1 MRQFLAEQR
10 AACWLFVFM
19 TVAQATSAQQWNDPR
34 TLDLV
39 DRATTRRVQQLTD
52 TGLKEYRATAH
63 GYVTFLAQLG
73 EGFLTPPKIIKAD
86 ELELEVYWRA
96 PNQSKQRIIGRR
108 DTLLLPTDIN
118 YHRDHLGI
126 VQNNFPLVIRI
137 GDGDEVRDVPHPL
150 SVVGL
155 KDYDFALADSF
166 SIGSGTQRVR
176 VYEVKVRPKDDRQ
189 PRVVGAIYLDASE
202 GQVVRMNLSFT
213 RAAFLDKALEQL
225 SVVLENRLVAGRAW
239 LPSRQEIEIR
249 RTGEWLDY
257 PVRGII
263 SGRWEIGNY
272 QFDIGLPPSTF
283 VGEEIVQ
290 APAAE
295 LKRFPWKGAVLD
307 SLPSGV
313 RAVADADIQ
322 RVQDEAHA
330 LVRRQALARAERVS
344 LSARNI
350 SDFARF
356 DRVEGLALG
365 TGLSKQLGR
374 GWSTAIRGRYGIDD
388 HDGKGSAQ
396 LAWQQSDGL
405 GLRLFGF
412 HDFRDVGDELERS
425 GAVNTLAA
433 QEFGNDDTDP
443 YLVRGAGAGIDF
455 PSAFGVR
462 WRLDGTIERQDS
474 LEVHA
479 RSVVGDFQQTVAAA
493 SRRVFRLSL
502 GAIRP
507 PSLWWLGTE
516 LAVNGELRAGWDLR
530 PTVGTAGGMSNLRT
544 MRASAT
550 AQVERPVGARQRFV
564 SRTSGAAL
572 WSSGFDPEQELVYLG
587 GPISSPGYDY
597 HSIVARGAV
606 SEHLEWRFPVPFPAF
621 SLGRFGRV
629 PSSATLAPFVHGVM
643 AWSPD
648 CDFRPLPPSLGTGA
662 TPTEPTIDAR
672 SCVSSRVPAAVYPTI
687 GAGFLTPFDLLRID
701 VARGLRRGG
710 RWTFSIDLN
719 REFWSIL

>member
-1 MRQFLAEQR
+1 MRQFLAAHR

-19 TVAQATSAQQWNDPR
+19 IVARGASAQQWNDPR
-34 TLDLV
+34 SLDLV

-52 TGLKEYRATAH
+52 TGLKEYRANAH

-86 ELELEVYWRA
+86 ELELEVYWHA

-155 KDYDFALADSF
+155 QDYDFALTDSF

-249 RTGEWLDY
+249 RSGEWLDY

-263 SGRWEIGNY
+263 RGRWEIGDY
-272 QFDIGLPPSTF
+272 RFDIGLSPTIFTGP
-283 VGEEIVQ
+283 EIVQ
-290 APAAE
+290 VPLAE
-295 LKRFPWKGAVLD
+295 LQRFPWKGAVLD
-307 SLPSGV
+307 SLPPDV
-313 RAVADADIQ
+313 RAVTDADIA
-322 RVQDEAHA
+322 RVQEEAHA

-344 LSARNI
+344 LSARNV
-350 SDFARF
+350 SDLARF

-365 TGLSKQLGR
+365 AGVSKQLGR
-374 GWSTAIRGRYGIDD
+374 GWSAAGRARYGLDD
-388 HDGKGSAQ
+388 HAGKGSAQ
-396 LAWQQSDGL
+396 LMWQQPAGF
-405 GLRLFGF
+405 GLRVFGLR
-412 HDFRDVGDELERS
+412 DFRDVGDAVERS
-425 GAVNTLAA
+425 GAINTVAA

-443 YLVRGAGAGIDF
+443 YLVQGAGIGVDF

-462 WRLDGTIERQDS
+462 WRLDGAVERQDS
-474 LEVHA
+474 VELHA
-479 RSVVGDFQQTVAAA
+479 RSVVGHFQSTIAAA

-502 GAIRP
+502 GAVRP
-507 PSLWWLGTE
+507 PSLWWWGTE
-516 LAVNGELRAGWDLR
+516 LAVNGELRGGWDLR
-530 PTVGTAGGMSNLRT
+530 PTTGTFGTASSLRT
-544 MRASAT
+544 LRASAT
-550 AQVERPVGARQRFV
+550 AQIERPIGKRQRFV

-572 WSSGFDPEQELVYLG
+572 WSSGFDPEQELAYLG
-587 GPISSPGYDY
+587 GPISAPGYDY
-597 HSIVARGAV
+597 HSIVARAAA
-606 SEHLEWRFPVPFPAF
+606 SEHLEWRFPIPFPAF

-629 PSSATLAPFVHGVM
+629 PSSATFAPFVHGVFT
-643 AWSPD
+643 SGSD
-648 CDFRPLPPSLGTGA
+648 CDARPPSSFGAGTV
-662 TPTEPTIDAR
+662 
-672 SCVSSRVPAAVYPTI
+672 VSGLRACRFTAAPAAAYPSV
-687 GAGFLTPFDLLRID
+687 GAGFLTPFDLIRID
-701 VARGLRRGG
+701 VARGLRREG
-710 RWTFSIDLN
+710 RWTFSVDLS